1 MRKSQ
6 EGYLILV
13 AVFFIL
19 LMGAI
24 SLSTINILAGNTN
37 SQVKTGLSAQA
48 YYIAESGINK
58 TIRYWHSKGLACSSI
73 TGFGDL
79 TNSTIGTGQF
89 TVTGA
94 STQNTT
100 TLSSNIS
107 ASATTIPLSSVSG
120 FPSSGAIAIGSEGIY
135 YTGIS
140 GNSLTN
146 VIRGAGSTTPDA
158 HNSGDTVTQDQCVL
172 TSTGTVPNFSN
183 PLAQRVIQATVF
195 SFPSASATL
204 VGSVGAI
211 GSVRIVNTSLE
222 NAHACLTCPYYEG
235 SNIQTNSTSN
245 TFSGFSTRVNQSVAD
260 GNNLVTSSY
269 PGNIAPDILE
279 GTSYTTSSLW
289 DAYFNQTRAYVQANA
304 DYVGT
309 NIKSKSGQVI
319 YANGN
324 VSVSNGILGNKNNP
338 VIAYI
343 DGSLYMSSV
352 SVYGI
357 VYATGPVTLR
367 NMSFNGVLATE
378 STYDQQGV
386 GFIYNYDV
394 LSDMTTDSRFSSF
407 INASSF
413 TGSGGGGGSGTPNA
427 DYANMQEVF
436 N

>member
-24 SLSTINILAGNTN
+24 SLSTINLLAGNTS
-37 SQVKTGLSAQA
+37 SQLKTGLSAQA

-79 TNSTIGTGQF
+79 TNSAVGTGQF

-222 NAHACLTCPYYEG
+222 NAHACLTCAYYEG

-269 PGNIAPDILE
+269 PGNIEPDILE

-413 TGSGGGGGSGTPNA
+413 TGSGGGGGGGTPNA